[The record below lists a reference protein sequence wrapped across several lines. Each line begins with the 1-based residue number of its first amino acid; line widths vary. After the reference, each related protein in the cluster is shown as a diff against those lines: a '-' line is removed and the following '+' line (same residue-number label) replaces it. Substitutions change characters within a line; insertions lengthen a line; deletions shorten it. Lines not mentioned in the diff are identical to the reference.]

1 MSNLQETSVSLVAVD
16 DDPTSLDLIAATV
29 EQDGLQVLTATDPR
43 KGLDLIL
50 KRRPQIVICDL
61 MMPGMTGM
69 EMLSEIVRVDP
80 VTDVLLLTA
89 HYSTESAVE
98 AIQKGASDY
107 LTKPLDTRK
116 LRSRVD
122 ELIQNVR
129 RRMTVRH
136 VDSELLQH
144 YQFRGMIGRSV
155 RMLEVFA
162 RIQRIALHYRTV
174 LLTGPTGS
182 GKELVARAL
191 HDSSP
196 VSSGPFVPCNMG
208 AVPENLVESELFGH
222 VKGSFTGATQDKAG
236 MFELANGGT
245 ILLDEIGE
253 MPLATQAK
261 LLRVV
266 QQQDVQRVGATRPR
280 KIDIRIIAATHRDLR
295 TMVGEKTFRE
305 DLFFR
310 LGLLDVKLPSLAERK
325 EDIPLLTRYFVQ
337 HFSKLYN
344 KPFTGVTRKAEMALG
359 NHAWPGNVRELEGV
373 IASAALMGEP
383 PLIDLPDLPLSC
395 GQTGSSSTS
404 TGSGESELLLSLEQM
419 DVLHAH
425 RVLRHFGGDKVRAAE
440 SLGISRA
447 TLYRLLSK
455 SPSVALE

>member
-1 MSNLQETSVSLVAVD
+1 MSNLQEPSVSLVAVD

-29 EQDGLQVLTATDPR
+29 EQDGLQVLTSTDPHR
-43 KGLDLIL
+43 GLDLIL

-80 VTDVLLLTA
+80 ITDVLLLTA

-136 VDSELLQH
+136 MDSELLQD

-162 RIQRIALHYRTV
+162 RIQRIAPHYRTV

-196 VSSGPFVPCNMG
+196 VASGPFVPCNMS
-208 AVPENLVESELFGH
+208 AIPENLVESELFGH

-236 MFELANGGT
+236 MFELAHGGT

-253 MPLATQAK
+253 MPLSTQAK

-266 QQQDVQRVGATRPR
+266 QQQEVQRVGATRPR
-280 KIDIRIIAATHRDLR
+280 KMDVRIIAATHRDLR

-310 LGLLDVKLPSLAERK
+310 LGMLDVKIPGLAERG
-325 EDIPLLTRYFVQ
+325 EDIPLLTRYFVR

-344 KPFTGVTRKAEMALG
+344 KPFTGITRKAETALAA
-359 NHAWPGNVRELEGV
+359 HDWPGNVRELEGV
-373 IASAALMGEP
+373 IASAALMADP
-383 PLIDLPDLPLSC
+383 PLIDSPDLPLSFARPA
-395 GQTGSSSTS
+395 
-404 TGSGESELLLSLEQM
+404 SGAMNAGEPSELLLSLEQI
-419 DVLHAH
+419 DIVHAH
-425 RVLRHFGGDKVRAAE
+425 RVLKYFGGDKVRTAE

-455 SPSVALE
+455 APTPVLQ